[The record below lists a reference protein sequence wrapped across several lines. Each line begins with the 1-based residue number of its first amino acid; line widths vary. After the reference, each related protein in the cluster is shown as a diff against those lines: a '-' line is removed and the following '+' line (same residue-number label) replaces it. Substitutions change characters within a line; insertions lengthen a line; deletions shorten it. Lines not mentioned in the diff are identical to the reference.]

1 MSYLIKLMDHG
12 KQFIT
17 FVFISISTVICFISH
32 GAPNHSIKVI
42 VLHVLNLSALPKLS
56 YSFFF
61 LAKHTWH
68 VITGKIS
75 VNSFSL

>member
-42 VLHVLNLSALPKLS
+42 VLHVLNLQCITKIII
-56 YSFFF
+56 FIFF
-61 LAKHTWH
+61 LGETYMARNNRKDFR
-68 VITGKIS
+68 K
-75 VNSFSL
+75 